1 MGRPDLMAFFLL
13 RKFSIPP
20 SVDCP
25 VHSTLLICYISR
37 SNIECAYFFARQGGG
52 MFGSLRYQTSI
63 FLTLSIFLFS
73 VITIVNV
80 IHYFRNESLIENDMA
95 QNKQQTTIKLQEQVD
110 DMLEE
115 MDKLSISVNASD
127 SILGVL
133 KGIASN
139 SEENYFTAHP
149 EISAEVRNTL
159 LSFTSLQPL
168 KGRISIVSRFGDY
181 LGLSNK
187 MDNVK
192 ADKFQVRAMPMFR
205 EYLNMD
211 DYKRFLPPHPDPWS
225 ESGDKVVSIVR
236 PLRDN
241 YNVYGYVEVSYSVKE
256 LENLFF
262 FRNDLSFGN
271 VLILGPDRS
280 ELFSSLSPDIAGNI
294 EENDRL
300 KMLLDEEFG
309 HFQMQFSGT
318 NEMVFY
324 SKLTEVDWTVLL
336 IEDVSVYRRP
346 IAYLRH
352 SSVTIFLAVMAV
364 LLLALYLYTSRVTR
378 PLSRLKDSLANVD
391 LAKLELLP
399 SKLRTRNEITLLGL
413 AFQGLLDELKRT
425 MRQEEVAKQ
434 REMVAQM
441 NALQA
446 QVNPHFLHN
455 TLTVIA
461 ANGRSSGN
469 PKVVEMCIALSD
481 MLRYTMKFDRKDST
495 VGAEMEH
502 VEQYLTLMR
511 SKYEG
516 FLEIEMNIDQAIGP
530 VSIPRLSLQP
540 LVENAFQHGFAGIE
554 PPWKLAVSGTVGEST
569 WTVSIADNGIG
580 LSPELLERVRQQIG
594 RLRDDP
600 GAETDRLAEVAEAD
614 GGLSIREGNGIGLA
628 NVVARLYLFYGEAV
642 EVRVDQSPAGGT
654 VFTITGRR

>member
-1 MGRPDLMAFFLL
+1 MRLL
-13 RKFSIPP
+13 
-20 SVDCP
+20 
-25 VHSTLLICYISR
+25 
-37 SNIECAYFFARQGGG
+37 FARQGGG
-52 MFGSLRYQTSI
+52 MFGSLRYQTKI
-63 FLTLSIFLFS
+63 FLMLSVFLFA
-73 VITIVNV
+73 VLTIINV
-80 IHYFRNESLIENDMA
+80 IYYFRNESLIENDLA

-115 MDKLSISVNASD
+115 MDKLSISVNASN
-127 SILGVL
+127 SIMGVL

-139 SEENYFTAHP
+139 SEVNYFTAHP
-149 EISAEVRNTL
+149 EINAEVRNTL

-181 LGLSNK
+181 MGLSNK

-192 ADKFQVRAMPMFR
+192 SNKFQVRAKPTFR
-205 EYLNMD
+205 DYLAMD

-225 ESGDKVVSIVR
+225 ESGDRVVSIVR

-241 YNVYGYVEVSYSVKE
+241 YNVYGYVEISYSVME

-271 VLILGPDRS
+271 VLILGPDRGV
-280 ELFSSLSPDIAGNI
+280 LFSSLSPVIAGNV

-300 KMLLDEEFG
+300 NMPLDEEFG
-309 HFQMQFSGT
+309 HFRMQFSGT
-318 NEMVFY
+318 DEMVFY
-324 SKLTEVDWTVLL
+324 SKLTAADWTVLL

-346 IAYLRH
+346 IEYLRY
-352 SSVTIFLAVMAV
+352 SSVTIFLSVMVV
-364 LLLALYLYTSRVTR
+364 LLLTLYLYTSRVTR
-378 PLSRLKDSLANVD
+378 PLRRLKDSLANVD

-399 SKLRTRNEITLLGL
+399 SKLRTSNEITLLGV

-425 MRQEEVAKQ
+425 MRQEEMAKQ

-461 ANGRSSGN
+461 AYGKSSGN

-481 MLRYTMKFDRKDST
+481 MLRYTMKFERKDST

-516 FLEIEMNIDQAIGP
+516 FLEIEMNIDPDIGP
-530 VSIPRLSLQP
+530 VPIPRLSLQP
-540 LVENAFQHGFAGIE
+540 LVENAFQHGFAGID
-554 PPWKLAVSGTVGEST
+554 PPWKLAVSGMVSDVT
-569 WTVSIADNGIG
+569 WTVSIVDNGIG
-580 LSPELLERVRQQIG
+580 LSFELLEKVRQQIG

-600 GAETDRLAEVAEAD
+600 GSETDCLAEEKGAA
-614 GGLSIREGNGIGLA
+614 GGLPIREGNGIGLA

-642 EVRVDQSPAGGT
+642 EVRVDQAPAGGA